1 MTLFEQGKM
10 VDRLYGPIF
19 VMGAAGF
26 VGSHLLKTILAHR
39 NDVYGIVRFDNN
51 WRLAG
56 VPRDNLD
63 QFRSR
68 IVPATVFDCI
78 AYGGYPWE
86 TGVEETYFT
95 NVAMKASWIEQWLA
109 KESAPKTYI
118 HAGSSSEYGD
128 ACDYPDE
135 DTAGRP
141 NSHYSVSKIAMAA
154 LVHYLGHKRGL
165 RCCNL
170 RLYSIYGPMED
181 PARLVPQLIIQG
193 AKGGYPPLVDSKI
206 SRDFVYIDDAV
217 EAFLCAAV
225 NLKPADHGQSFNIGT
240 GRGYTIR
247 DAVGVSR
254 TVFGLG
260 MPTFG
265 EMPKRQWDPERPWVA
280 YTKTAW
286 ERLGWSYRTGF
297 EQGFSRTL
305 EWYRALSE
313 ADCAA
318 YEAASK
324 QNVCIQT

>member
-1 MTLFEQGKM
+1 MTTAEPIQKL
-10 VDRLYGPIF
+10 DGPIF
-19 VMGAAGF
+19 VLGAAGF
-26 VGSHLLKTILAHR
+26 VGSHLLRALLAHR
-39 NDVYGIVRFDNN
+39 RDVFGIVRFENN

-56 VPRDNLD
+56 VPRENLD
-63 QFRSR
+63 RLSTR
-68 IVPATVFDCI
+68 TLPATVFDCI

-86 TGVEETYFT
+86 TDIEETYFS
-95 NVAMKASWIEQWLA
+95 NLVMKASWLERWLA
-109 KESAPKTYI
+109 REPETRKTYI

-135 DTAGRP
+135 DTAGLP
-141 NSHYSVSKIAMAA
+141 NSHYSVSKIAMSA
-154 LVHYLGHKRGL
+154 LVHYFGNKRGL

-193 AKGGYPPLVDSKI
+193 SKGQYPPLVDSKI

-217 EAFLCAAV
+217 EAFVCAAA

-240 GRGYTIR
+240 GRGCTIR
-247 DAVGVSR
+247 DAASIAR
-254 TVFGLG
+254 MVFGLG

-265 EMPKRQWDPERPWVA
+265 EMSNRAWDPERPWVA

-297 EQGFSRTL
+297 TQGFSRTL
-305 EWYRALSE
+305 EWYRGLS
-313 ADCAA
+313 DSGRGA
-318 YEAASK
+318 YEGVSK